1 MPLKRKV
8 NCFYELIPTEI
19 THDLEEE
26 KQNLLNL
33 SQTRAEQQLKPNFAV
48 VDTQQTTQ
56 LVADKLYAYTILTVT
71 GQIND

>member
-8 NCFYELIPTEI
+8 NCFYELIPTQI
-19 THDLEEE
+19 THDLEAE
-26 KQNLLNL
+26 KQNLLDL

-48 VDTQQTTQ
+48 IDTQQTTQ